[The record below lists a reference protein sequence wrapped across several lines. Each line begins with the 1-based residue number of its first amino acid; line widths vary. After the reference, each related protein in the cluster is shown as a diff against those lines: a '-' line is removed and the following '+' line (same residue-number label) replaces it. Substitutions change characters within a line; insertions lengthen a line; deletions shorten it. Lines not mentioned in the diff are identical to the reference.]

1 MINDGSRKATISNV
15 GASILKLLDVVHLTA
30 KTLVDMARAQDAEVG
45 DGTTTVTT
53 LAKEFLKLARPYLE
67 DGVHPKVFVH
77 SSRIA
82 ERMSL
87 RKVEELPCHIKKVVP
102 SEQRQMLEKC
112 AAARCGPQGFLRQT
126 RRGCS

>member
-1 MINDGSRKATISNV
+1 MINDGSRKATLSNV

-45 DGTTTVTT
+45 DGTTTATT
-53 LAKEFLKLARPYLE
+53 LAKEFLKLARSYLE

-82 ERMSL
+82 EIMSL
-87 RKVEELPCHIKKVVP
+87 REVEELPCHIKKVVS

-112 AAARCGPQGFLRQT
+112 AAARCGPQGLLRQT